1 MDQAPNIASTRH
13 AAMNEASVK
22 PGSITMVRH
31 GQPAAD
37 RTVKIGWRE
46 YETWWDGY
54 DRAVLAEGET
64 PPEALLAAAAAADVV
79 FASTLPRALA
89 TAEAAV
95 GGKPLL
101 KDPIF
106 IEAPLPPPPIWGK
119 RTPRA
124 WGVWARMAWWIG
136 RHAGRESRQA
146 AELRAEAAAATLTA
160 RALRGENVILFAHGW
175 FNRMIRPVLRRQG
188 WTCVYDGGDSYW
200 SFRRYEK
207 RQAR

>member
-1 MDQAPNIASTRH
+1 MDQAPKH
-13 AAMNEASVK
+13 AAMSDVSVR
-22 PGSITMVRH
+22 PGSIIMVRH

-37 RTVKIGWRE
+37 RTVKIDWRA

-54 DRAVLAEGET
+54 DRAQLAEGET
-64 PPEALLAAAAAADVV
+64 PPEALLAAAAEADVV

-89 TAEAAV
+89 TAKAAV
-95 GGKPLL
+95 AGKPVIE
-101 KDPIF
+101 DPVF
-106 IEAPLPPPPIWGK
+106 IEAALPPPPIWGK

-124 WGVWARMAWWIG
+124 WGVWARIAWWTG

-175 FNRMIRPVLRRQG
+175 FNRMIRPVLKRQG

-200 SFRRYEK
+200 AFRQYEK
-207 RQAR
+207 R